1 MREHQDFLRKNKK
14 QGSLYLIYRADSLSK
29 LLIRVNF
36 AHTFIEF
43 SSLSTEDDTLR
54 IDFDG
59 FAPCFLDCWWGFVD
73 IGNCGGTYFM
83 RFEVA

>member
-36 AHTFIEF
+36 AHTF
-43 SSLSTEDDTLR
+43 
-54 IDFDG
+54 
-59 FAPCFLDCWWGFVD
+59 
-73 IGNCGGTYFM
+73 
-83 RFEVA
+83 